1 MYICSKVLACVLMIV
16 RNKKSDNR
24 SPFPAQNR
32 NLLVSS
38 FLCIEEMYKM
48 TMVGR
53 RRVKGKKDTYLS
65 LHG

>member
-1 MYICSKVLACVLMIV
+1 MIV

-38 FLCIEEMYKM
+38 FLYIEEMYKM